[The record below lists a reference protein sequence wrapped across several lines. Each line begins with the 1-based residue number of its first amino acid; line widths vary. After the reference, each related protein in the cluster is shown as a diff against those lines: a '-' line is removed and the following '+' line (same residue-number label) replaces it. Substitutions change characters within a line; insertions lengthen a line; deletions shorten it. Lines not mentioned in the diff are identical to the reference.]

1 MKHVSVRLSNS
12 KTVSLSSPMK
22 KNHFAIF
29 GTPDWPRGPEFWEI
43 IPKPTGNLGPQ
54 ASKVLTCDPGFAVD
68 GKAMV
73 WRRSVVCLFLI
84 QIEKAKHAS
93 ETR

>member
-1 MKHVSVRLSNS
+1 
-12 KTVSLSSPMK
+12 MK
-22 KNHFAIF
+22 KKPILQSLERQIDPRK
-29 GTPDWPRGPEFWEI
+29 TPKFWEI
-43 IPKPTGNLGPQ
+43 IPKPLGSLGPQ

-93 ETR
+93 ETRWY